1 MTRLTQRLA
10 HFVAQTRFEDLPP
23 PVVAEC
29 RRLLLDTI
37 GCALGAVRTE
47 SGRIA
52 LEYVGTLGGN
62 PDATVLGAAQR
73 SSVTAAAYAN
83 ARLANVLVVRSI
95 NTVTK

>member
-1 MTRLTQRLA
+1 MTRLTQRLT

-29 RRLLLDTI
+29 KRLLLDTI

-52 LEYVGTLGGN
+52 LGGPAKDLLHNAEIRRAYLGG
-62 PDATVLGAAQR
+62 
-73 SSVTAAAYAN
+73 
-83 ARLANVLVVRSI
+83 
-95 NTVTK
+95 